1 MSSGNEIS
9 NAGPQDL
16 QDYSSFDDIPDNP
29 TLAPQPREVD
39 AKDNFD
45 GDEASASEPEGAEV
59 DSEVDAEE
67 GEEKP
72 TEEGDKKPSKK
83 RTIKAKEGDKDVE
96 IPLDAVVTRK
106 VDGQTKQFT
115 LEQVLN
121 GFSGDLAVE
130 RRMNEANTIKQE
142 GVKLV
147 NQTRQERAEL
157 VGGFKKV
164 GELISEGKTN
174 EGMMH
179 FAKILGQDPMEFIA
193 TLQESIDKV
202 VDQYRDMDP
211 EEYKAS
217 RARTQNEL
225 FRNFNKS
232 QREEAEQ
239 SAKAKAERDAVVS
252 EVDSACEKWG
262 VSKEEIDAELEV
274 CKIDQAYGRLPK
286 DFKLTADFLAHRANR
301 VKLVGRI
308 KGHIP
313 KFFPNRVNDIKFVN
327 ELLSDV
333 VSNPDF
339 TEADWLKM
347 AEGAK
352 KVRETNL
359 QKKVGKKILTGSEAR
374 KSVATN
380 SKLGKTAQGVE
391 SIDRWNFDDI

>member
-16 QDYSSFDDIPDNP
+16 QDYASFDDIPDNP
-29 TLAPQPREVD
+29 TVAPKGGESET
-39 AKDNFD
+39 KDDFD
-45 GDEASASEPEGAEV
+45 GDQVMAEGAE
-59 DSEVDAEE
+59 EAEE
-67 GEEKP
+67 VETPDEEVVDDATEEK
-72 TEEGDKKPSKK
+72 TETKSKK
-83 RTIKAKEGDKDVE
+83 RTVKAKEGEKEVE

-115 LEQVLN
+115 LEQILN

-202 VDQYRDMDP
+202 VEQYRDMDP

-232 QREEAEQ
+232 QREEAQRADAE
-239 SAKAKAERDAVVS
+239 KAARAEVTA

-262 VSKEEIDAELEV
+262 VTKEEIDAELEV
-274 CKIDQAYGRLPK
+274 CKVEQAYGRLPK
-286 DFKLTADFLAHRANR
+286 DFKLTAEFLAHRANR

-313 KFFPNRVNDIKFVN
+313 KFFPNRVNDMKFVN

-352 KVRETNL
+352 KMRETNL